1 LSAEN
6 PLFKNI
12 FKTASNAFKKLHEK
26 GNYEPKDLL
35 EIPEFKALHEN
46 TNALFSNTIQFE
58 VSNTLKAYLEKDA
71 FVFSGLRT
79 HAQLADARS
88 YLKDE
93 KGNVRSYND
102 FEQKVLKLN
111 AQYNQN
117 YLQAEYNFAIQSGL
131 SAEKWET
138 FSDDDKR
145 YYLQYR
151 TAKDGKVRDSHAAL
165 DETTLPKSDPFWSS
179 YMPPNGWNCR
189 CTTVEVLASDYSKSD
204 SSKAITEGE
213 KATTQIGKNGKNKA
227 EMFRFNPGSEKK
239 IFPKNNTYT
248 KIAGAKE
255 VENLI
260 EEKNVPQNINT
271 YEKKLGI
278 KINRDMFKQLKV
290 ITDLNF
296 TNPKGVRASGAY
308 YLPGINIVVI
318 PIDQRRLRSK
328 WKAESV
334 VYHEFGHAL
343 DWQRS
348 LKKMPEVK
356 DLMDKY
362 RKNIDFKKVDS
373 KLKNMYIWAY
383 KKQKWDLVEKT
394 GATMDVIMSLNTKYG
409 DGHSQAYWKKDGAK
423 EAEFI
428 AHAFENKYAGNEV
441 FSKYLPELY
450 KESIKMIEK
459 IILK

>member
-1 LSAEN
+1 M
-6 PLFKNI
+6 FKAI
-12 FKTASNAFKKLHEK
+12 LKAASNALKKLHAK

-35 EIPEFKALHEN
+35 EIPEFKALHDN
-46 TNALFSNTIQFE
+46 TNALFSSTIQFE

-189 CTTVEVLASDYSKSD
+189 CTTVEVLASDYTKDD
-204 SSKAITEGE
+204 SAEAIARGE

-227 EMFRFNPGSEKK
+227 EMFRFNPGAEKK
-239 IFPKNNTYT
+239 IFPPKNAYTPKHCKGGKVDMSGLIGVASIVLSLEDEKCETKKMLEKEAKIRQVIIERNKLKEWAKKEIPADKGIEIITKVPFLEKSYLFRAAIGKIATAGHKNPSEKFIIVRNIKNELKNAKYIGWAEDRIINGVKKHPDVDYWKYYLIEKNNIEHYVCVKKTYNSIN
-248 KIAGAKE
+248 KIYS
-255 VENLI
+255 I
-260 EEKNVPQNINT
+260 EDKNGFADII
-271 YEKKLGI
+271 GI
-278 KINRDMFKQLKV
+278 KKE
-290 ITDLNF
+290 
-296 TNPKGVRASGAY
+296 NPIR
-308 YLPGINIVVI
+308 
-318 PIDQRRLRSK
+318 
-328 WKAESV
+328 
-334 VYHEFGHAL
+334 
-343 DWQRS
+343 
-348 LKKMPEVK
+348 
-356 DLMDKY
+356 
-362 RKNIDFKKVDS
+362 
-373 KLKNMYIWAY
+373 
-383 KKQKWDLVEKT
+383 
-394 GATMDVIMSLNTKYG
+394 
-409 DGHSQAYWKKDGAK
+409 
-423 EAEFI
+423 
-428 AHAFENKYAGNEV
+428 
-441 FSKYLPELY
+441 
-450 KESIKMIEK
+450 
-459 IILK
+459 